1 MKQEAPDIW
10 DAWRIGVRLRTGID
24 AAPKWGLGVAGKLA
38 AHPAKALRYF
48 SPIDYVRFRE
58 FDFALRAIRRFAP
71 RAKRILDVSS
81 PKLLPLTLA
90 WHRPDAHIQA
100 TDILQHEVDWVGRQS
115 ARLQLNNIS
124 VHRCDART
132 LPLKDGSVDLYTS
145 LSVFEHIAPE
155 IDGELPAVREMARV
169 LAPGGVAIL
178 TVPFSLK
185 YFADYVAGTAYE
197 RSGSANEKIFFQ
209 RFYDEP
215 MLRRNLID
223 ASGLNEVY
231 TRYIEERVFKDN
243 PRRRL
248 AHYINAS
255 PLQNKVFG
263 VAYPLLST
271 FFLSSPKGLGKC
283 RKPYIACLVLRRAL

>member
-1 MKQEAPDIW
+1 MKPNAPDIW

-24 AAPKWGLGVAGKLA
+24 AAPRWGSAVAARVA
-38 AHPAKALRYF
+38 ANPTKTPRYF

-58 FDFALRAIRRFAP
+58 FDFALRAIRRYAP

-90 WHRPDAHIQA
+90 WHRPDAQVQA
-100 TDILQHEVDWVGRQS
+100 TDILQHEVEWVGRQA
-115 ARLQLNNIS
+115 ARLQLANMA

-132 LPLKDGSVDLYTS
+132 LPSEDGSVDLYTS

-185 YFADYVAGTAYE
+185 YFADYVAGKAYE
-197 RSGSANEKIFFQ
+197 REGRANEQIFFQ

-215 MLRRNLID
+215 LLRRNLID
-223 ASGLNEVY
+223 ASGLTEVY
-231 TRYIEERVFKDN
+231 TRFIEERVFKDN

-263 VAYPLLST
+263 ITYPLLST
-271 FFLSSPKGLGKC
+271 FFLSPPKALEKC
-283 RKPYIACLVLRRAL
+283 RKPYIACLVLQRAP